1 MVLPLHSPSSAAPTT
16 ITEFDT
22 EAAKS
27 TPWRITNDGVMGGL
41 SKGEVSYT
49 DAGTMVFKG
58 TLSLEN
64 NGGFSTARM
73 DTSADLG
80 SSDGVAL
87 RVKGDG
93 RTYQMRLATDAKYR
107 SSWEV
112 SFSAD
117 IGTKKGQW
125 TEVRVPFSDF
135 KAGWRGRSLDD
146 VKFDPSKIRR
156 VGILLGD
163 KKPGKFKVEI
173 DWIRPYSDKSSGTLV
188 DAVANNKDF
197 KTLGAALRA
206 AGLLDTLKGE
216 GPFTVFA
223 PTDAAFAKLPDG
235 TVEELL
241 KPENI
246 DRLKAVLTYH
256 VFAGKG
262 SLADALKAE
271 TLPTVQGD
279 SIQVAFTDGKVR
291 VNESTL
297 VNADLACSNG
307 LIHVIDSVLL
317 PSEPKAK
324 TILETAVAAGSF
336 KTLAAAVKAAGLT
349 DVIES
354 DGPFTIFAPTDAA
367 FAALPKGTLESLLKS
382 ENIEQLQSIL
392 TYHAVSGRVGAGDA
406 LKAAKATTVNG
417 RDITFAVRDGKFQV
431 NQATIRT
438 TDIECAN
445 GVIHVIDAV
454 LLPPATGKGEG
465 EGEGEKSEQAKA
477 SSPRQLIELAIDRG
491 VPLYNDGD
499 VAQCADIYEQ
509 CIKMI
514 ASDCGSSEQL
524 KTSLNKVLAKATH
537 TGSADAK
544 AWMLRHTLDAT
555 YAYLQQR

>member
-1 MVLPLHSPSSAAPTT
+1 M
-16 ITEFDT
+16 
-22 EAAKS
+22 
-27 TPWRITNDGVMGGL
+27 
-41 SKGEVSYT
+41 
-49 DAGTMVFKG
+49 DASV
-58 TLSLEN
+58 
-64 NGGFSTARM
+64 
-73 DTSADLG
+73 DLG
-80 SSDGVAL
+80 DSDGLAL

-93 RTYQMRLATDAKYR
+93 RTYQFRLATDAKYR

-117 IGTKKGQW
+117 IDTKKGEW
-125 TEVRVPFSDF
+125 TEIRVPFSDF

-146 VKFDPSKIRR
+146 VKFDASKVRR

-163 KKPGKFKVEI
+163 KKPGKFMVEI
-173 DWIRPYSDKSSGTLV
+173 DWIRPYSDGSSGTLV
-188 DAVANNKDF
+188 DAVASNKNF
-197 KTLGAALRA
+197 KTLGAALGA
-206 AGLLDTLKGE
+206 AGLLDTLKGD

-223 PTDAAFAKLPDG
+223 PTDAAFAKLPEG

-262 SLADALKAE
+262 TLADALKAE
-271 TLPTVQGD
+271 ALPTVQGD
-279 SIQVAFTDGKVR
+279 TLQVAFTDGKVR
-291 VNESTL
+291 VNEATL
-297 VNADLACSNG
+297 VDADIACSNG
-307 LIHVIDSVLL
+307 LIHVIDSVLI
-317 PSEPKAK
+317 PSEPKPK
-324 TILETAVAAGSF
+324 TILETAIAAGSF

-349 DVIES
+349 EVLES
-354 DGPFTIFAPTDAA
+354 DGPFTIFAPTDDA

-382 ENIEQLQSIL
+382 ENIDQLQAIL

-417 RDITFAVRDGKFQV
+417 GEITFAINDGKFQV
-431 NQATIRT
+431 NSATIRT

-454 LLPPATGKGEG
+454 LLPPSADEV
-465 EGEGEKSEQAKA
+465 EKSEQAKTTN
-477 SSPRQLIELAIDRG
+477 SRQLIELAIDRG
-491 VPLYNDGD
+491 VPLYNEGD
-499 VAQCADIYEQ
+499 IAKCVEVYEQ

-514 ASDCGSSEQL
+514 AADCGSSERL
-524 KTSLNKVLAKATH
+524 KTSLNNVLAKATH
-537 TGSADAK
+537 ADSADAK